1 MRDTMS
7 TFQGFRSDPAGLESR
22 HIEALRSIWEGKK
35 RGRPLPSQRDFD
47 PVELKAF
54 LPDLMLVDIEHA
66 PFRVRYRLV
75 GTWVARM
82 SRLDFTGR
90 YLDELEFNNP
100 GVSWTGGY
108 RMLVET
114 GAPVFGVAPI
124 ALLDG
129 RLGDYDVAIFPLAQ
143 DGRHIDRALA
153 IEDYDRLR
161 HLHEEQLQRTGIV
174 ERQSDM
180 EAVDRFLAVRP

>member
-1 MRDTMS
+1 MS
-7 TFQGFRSDPAGLESR
+7 TFRGFRSDPAGLVSR
-22 HIEALRSIWEGKK
+22 RVEALRAIWEMKK
-35 RGRPLPSQRDFD
+35 GGRLLPSQGDFS
-47 PVELKAF
+47 PIELKSF

-100 GVSWTGGY
+100 GVSWTSAY
-108 RMLVET
+108 RMLVDT
-114 GAPVFGVAPI
+114 AAPVFGVAPI
-124 ALLDG
+124 ALVDDLV
-129 RLGDYDVAIFPLAQ
+129 GDYDVAIFPLSQ

-161 HLHEEQLQRTGIV
+161 HLHEEQIHRTGIV
-174 ERQSDM
+174 ERHSDM
-180 EAVDRFLAVRP
+180 DVMNRFLAERS